1 MKSFKDAETMHFG
14 LIESAFSTKTSFQ
27 TVIANLLRTIYWE
40 INDEV
45 FYYFDTMKR
54 QKKDEKFQ
62 WVLFSD
68 LFLSKLKP
76 LLISR
81 SKAKNQ
87 KNAGDAAKKASQHQ
101 DASFNKIFVD

>member
-1 MKSFKDAETMHFG
+1 MKLPKFIT
-14 LIESAFSTKTSFQ
+14 LT
-27 TVIANLLRTIYWE
+27 LW
-40 INDEV
+40 NDKKK
-45 FYYFDTMKR
+45 MK
-54 QKKDEKFQ
+54 KFQ

-87 KNAGDAAKKASQHQ
+87 RNAGAASKKTLKQQ
-101 DASFNKIFVD
+101 NASF